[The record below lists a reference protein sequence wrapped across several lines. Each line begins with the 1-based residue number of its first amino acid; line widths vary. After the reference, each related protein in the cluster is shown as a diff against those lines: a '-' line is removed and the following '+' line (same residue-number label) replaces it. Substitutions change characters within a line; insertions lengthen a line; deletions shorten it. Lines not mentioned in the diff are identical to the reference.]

1 MRRDEG
7 SIFKH
12 ADGKRWIARL
22 RYTDTAGLRREKK
35 RICISHARAKDE
47 IASLRAE
54 IANDAADRRTYREL
68 DSFFRSQYVH
78 AAKFVGGKKISG
90 FRQDIKT
97 LERYLDRA
105 LDYFGDRP
113 LDAIT
118 YADLREYKR
127 RIEAMPARGGQRSV
141 SDTNHHLKR
150 VRRILNIAVEQGWLT
165 ANPFERGGTLIVESF
180 EVERTRILSVAEEQR
195 LLKNCERW
203 RQHLAPILI
212 FAIETACR
220 RGEIR
225 KLRWSDINLAGRTIR
240 IQATNTKTL
249 KPRLVPISAR
259 LRDTLATLRAN
270 QLRPNSLVFGGADFK
285 TSFNKACRDAELT
298 DVHFH
303 DLRHTAITRML
314 EKGISP
320 PLVMKIAGHTQQKT
334 FLRYV
339 NQSEQSVYEIA
350 IKLDQAA

>member
-1 MRRDEG
+1 M
-7 SIFKH
+7 
-12 ADGKRWIARL
+12 
-22 RYTDTAGLRREKK
+22 
-35 RICISHARAKDE
+35 
-47 IASLRAE
+47 
-54 IANDAADRRTYREL
+54 
-68 DSFFRSQYVH
+68 
-78 AAKFVGGKKISG
+78 
-90 FRQDIKT
+90 
-97 LERYLDRA
+97 
-105 LDYFGDRP
+105 
-113 LDAIT
+113 
-118 YADLREYKR
+118 
-127 RIEAMPARGGQRSV
+127 
-141 SDTNHHLKR
+141 KR
-150 VRRILNIAVEQGWLT
+150 VRRLLNVAVEQGWL
-165 ANPFERGGTLIVESF
+165 AVNPFEKGGTLIVESF

-203 RQHLAPILI
+203 RQHLRPILI

-225 KLRWSDINLAGRTIR
+225 KLKWSDINLTGRTIR

-259 LRDTLATLRAN
+259 LRDTLAELRAN
-270 QLRPNSLVFGGADFK
+270 HLRPNSLVFGGADFK
-285 TSFNKACRDAELT
+285 TSFNKACSDAKLT